1 LAHAAGVPRLVVLAL
16 LLLPAAVGLGH
27 AQPTPWI
34 ATGTITYEAR
44 DALAS
49 WRGSA
54 DLASVS
60 LRFDPTVPGDLALEA
75 IVEPAAFRSG
85 VTLRDANARR
95 TVFEVDRYPQAAA
108 RVVADPDRRPS
119 RGADGALLVPVVVD
133 LTLHGVAV
141 RYLAEARLTRDG
153 PDWVGV
159 AELVLSL
166 EAHGMR
172 RPSLLGL
179 VTEDAVRL
187 EVRVTARPD
196 PEPTP
201 TTR

>member
-1 LAHAAGVPRLVVLAL
+1 MTRTLALAL
-16 LLLPAAVGLGH
+16 LLAAAGLGLGY
-27 AQPTPWI
+27 AQPTPWV
-34 ATGTITYEAR
+34 ASGTVTYEAR

-49 WRGSA
+49 WRGRA

-60 LRFDPTVPGDLALEA
+60 LRFDPTVNGDLALEA
-75 IVEPAAFRSG
+75 VVEPAAFRSG
-85 VTLRDANARR
+85 VTPRDANARR
-95 TVFEVDRYPQAAA
+95 TVFEIDRFPQATA

-119 RGADGALLVPVVVD
+119 QGADGARVVPVVVD
-133 LTLHGVAV
+133 LTLHGVTV
-141 RYLAEARLTRDG
+141 RYPTETRPTREG
-153 PDWVGV
+153 PDWIGV
-159 AELVLSL
+159 AELVVSL

-187 EVRVTARPD
+187 EVRVVARPD
-196 PEPTP
+196 PAPTP

>member
-1 LAHAAGVPRLVVLAL
+1 VHRLVALAL
-16 LLLPAAVGLGH
+16 LLVATGLGH
-27 AQPTPWI
+27 AQPAPWA
-34 ATGTITYEAR
+34 ATGTVTYEAR

-54 DLASVS
+54 DLASVA
-60 LRFDPTVPGDLALEA
+60 LRFDPTLPGDLLLEA
-75 IVEPAAFRSG
+75 VIEPAAFRSG

-95 TVFEVDRYPQAAA
+95 TVFEVERYPQATA

-119 RGADGALLVPVVVD
+119 RGTDGAVVVPVVVD
-133 LTLHGVAV
+133 LTLHGVTV
-141 RYLAEARLTRDG
+141 RYAAEARLTRDG

-159 AELVLSL
+159 AELTVSL

-172 RPSLLGL
+172 RPNLLGL

-187 EVRVTARPD
+187 EVRVVARPD
-196 PEPTP
+196 PAPTP